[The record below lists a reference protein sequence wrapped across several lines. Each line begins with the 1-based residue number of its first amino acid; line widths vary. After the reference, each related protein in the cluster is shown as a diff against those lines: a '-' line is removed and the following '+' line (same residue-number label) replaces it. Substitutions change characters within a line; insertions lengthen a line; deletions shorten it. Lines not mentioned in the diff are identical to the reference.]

1 MQIKH
6 PYANLNKRLTPPEA
20 VLKYVAAAK
29 EPPTIHREDK
39 VKPYWKEQQLAVT
52 VKNKKFPMGVVPAGD
67 YTNPDTKE
75 AKALVL
81 GLYKALK
88 GTPISRHL
96 VAVALNFQVSDDVDT
111 VRDGLKEDGVV
122 GKDIEAG
129 GRGKSVRWMGVGA
142 VAPEPKAKAPKA
154 EAKAKNGDKT
164 PAKGTARPPAG
175 SGPAKRA
182 AKAAAAAKALADP
195 VPDVIA
201 ANAPAPEPE
210 PEREVVL
217 TPEAPA
223 PAEAPA
229 EAG

>member
-1 MQIKH
+1 
-6 PYANLNKRLTPPEA
+6 
-20 VLKYVAAAK
+20 
-29 EPPTIHREDK
+29 
-39 VKPYWKEQQLAVT
+39 
-52 VKNKKFPMGVVPAGD
+52 MGVVPAGD

-96 VAVALNFQVSDDVDT
+96 VAVSLNFQVSDDVDT

-175 SGPAKRA
+175 TRPDKR

-201 ANAPAPEPE
+201 ANAPEPTPESTPE
-210 PEREVVL
+210 TEREPVL

-223 PAEAPA
+223 PEAPA
-229 EAG
+229 ETG